1 MKNKLVPLAFA
12 AACVPAAWLAAQYF
26 RGGLGANPVEALLND
41 LGYTAFVFLALTLAC
56 TPAQIVLGWK
66 WPLRI
71 RKLLGD
77 FCFFYASLHLLTYAV
92 LDQGLSLGDIVKD
105 VLKHKFI
112 LLGMAT
118 WTLLLPLA
126 VTSTSGWQ
134 KRLGFRRWKLL
145 HRLVYLAGGLAS
157 IHFFLRF
164 KTPRLETIIWMSLI
178 VLLLLTR
185 VVETARRRML
195 HSRQCRASP
204 PSSSSTTTQPSGRTS
219 TSSSRRAG

>member
-1 MKNKLVPLAFA
+1 MKQRIVPLAFA
-12 AACVPAAWLAAQYF
+12 AACMPAVFLGVQF
-26 RGGLGANPVEALLND
+26 LTVGLGANPVEALLD
-41 LGYTAFVFLALTLAC
+41 ALGYITFVFLALTLAC
-56 TPAQIVLGWK
+56 TPLQIVLGWK

-77 FCFFYASLHLLTYAV
+77 FCFFYASLHLLTYVV
-92 LDQGLSLGDIVKD
+92 LDQGLALGDIVKD

-126 VTSTSGWQ
+126 ITSTGGWQ

-157 IHFFLRF
+157 FHFLLRF
-164 KTPRLETIIWMSLI
+164 KTPRIETIAWMSVMA
-178 VLLLLTR
+178 VLLLGR
-185 VVETARRRML
+185 VVETARRRMIQ
-195 HSRQCRASP
+195 SR
-204 PSSSSTTTQPSGRTS
+204 
-219 TSSSRRAG
+219 